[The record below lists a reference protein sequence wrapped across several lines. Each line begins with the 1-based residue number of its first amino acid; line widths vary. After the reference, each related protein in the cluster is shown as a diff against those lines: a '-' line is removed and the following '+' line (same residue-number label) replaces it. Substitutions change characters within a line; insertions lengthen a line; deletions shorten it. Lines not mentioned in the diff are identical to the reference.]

1 MGCWRARALWQ
12 RRNNALRQVAIFRHN
27 LFRLSEPFI
36 TQQAQ
41 RLQRYR
47 PLYLGRLRYGAPPP
61 GAEALVLEDLA
72 PQMRLLPAGW
82 HLLSANPHPYLYM
95 LAGRR
100 PDLIHAHFGVEGV
113 YALPLAARLNV
124 PLVTTF
130 HGFDATLAPLGL
142 LANPA
147 WARYALGRGRLAQNG
162 SLFLAASNFLRQK
175 LLALDFPP
183 ERVAVHYIGVDTSAI
198 APRTPAQEEPI
209 ILHVARL
216 EEVKGTEYLI
226 RAFALTAPQ
235 FPLARLVII
244 GDGKLRKT
252 LMRLARDTGFAERIL
267 FLGARPHPEVLG
279 WMRRAAML
287 VLPSIKTSSGR
298 EEGLGMVMLEAA
310 ASGVPG
316 IGCRV
321 GGIAEGIADGETG
334 FLVPER
340 DPEALCVAIS
350 TLLAN
355 PSLRQRMGEA
365 ARRRMEQHFDLTRQ
379 TAALED
385 IYDRLLA

>member
-1 MGCWRARALWQ
+1 M
-12 RRNNALRQVAIFRHN
+12 RQVGIFRHN

-36 TQQAQ
+36 TQQAE
-41 RLQRYR
+41 RLHRYQ
-47 PLYLGRLRYGAPPP
+47 PLYLGRLRYGAPPA
-61 GAEALVLEDLA
+61 GVEALALQDLA
-72 PQMRLLPAGW
+72 PQMRLLPAAW
-82 HLLSANPHPYLYM
+82 HMLSASPHPYLYM

-113 YALPLAARLNV
+113 YALPLAARLGV

-130 HGFDATLAPLGL
+130 HGFDATLGPLGL

-147 WARYALGRGRLAQNG
+147 WARYALGRGRLARQG

-183 ERVAVHYIGVDTSAI
+183 ERVLTHYIGVDTQAI
-198 APRTPAQEEPI
+198 APRSPAQEESI

-216 EEVKGTEYLI
+216 QEVKGTEYLI
-226 RAFALTAPQ
+226 RAFALIAAQ
-235 FPLARLVII
+235 HPLARLVII
-244 GDGKLRKT
+244 GEGKLRKR
-252 LMRLARDTGFAERIL
+252 LERLARETGLAERIA
-267 FLGARPHPEVLG
+267 FLGAKPHEQVLG

-287 VLPSIKTSSGR
+287 VLPSIKTESGR

-310 ASGVPG
+310 ASSVPG
-316 IGCRV
+316 IGTRV
-321 GGIAEGIADGETG
+321 GGIAEGIEEGVTG

-340 DPEALCVAIS
+340 DPEALSVAIA

-355 PSLRQRMGEA
+355 PSLRVRMGEA
-365 ARRRMEQHFDLTRQ
+365 ARRRMEQQFDLTRQ
-379 TAALED
+379 TAALEE
-385 IYDRLLA
+385 IYDSLLP

>member
-1 MGCWRARALWQ
+1 M
-12 RRNNALRQVAIFRHN
+12 RQLGLFRHN

-41 RLQRYR
+41 RLQRYH
-47 PLYLGRLRYGAPPP
+47 PLYLGRLRYGAPPA

-72 PQMRLLPAGW
+72 PQMRLLPAAW
-82 HLLSANPHPYLYM
+82 HMLSASPHPYLYM
-95 LAGRR
+95 LEGRR
-100 PDLIHAHFGVEGV
+100 LDLIHAHFGVEGV
-113 YALPLAARLNV
+113 YALPLAARLGV

-147 WARYALGRGRLAQNG
+147 WARYALGRGRLARQG
-162 SLFLAASNFLRQK
+162 SLFLAASNFLRQQ

-183 ERVAVHYIGVDTSAI
+183 ERVLTHYIGVDTHAI
-198 APRTPAQEEPI
+198 APRSPALEEPI

-226 RAFALTAPQ
+226 RAFALIAAQ
-235 FPLARLVII
+235 HKLARLVII
-244 GDGKLRKT
+244 GEGKLRKS
-252 LMRLARDTGFAERIL
+252 LERLARETGFADRIDI
-267 FLGARPHPEVLG
+267 LGARPHAEVLA

-287 VLPSIKTSSGR
+287 VLPSMKTDSGR

-310 ASGVPG
+310 ACGVPG
-316 IGCRV
+316 IGARV
-321 GGIAEGIADGETG
+321 GGIAEGIEEGVTG
-334 FLVPER
+334 FLVPQR
-340 DPEALCVAIS
+340 DPEALSTAIS

-365 ARRRMEQHFDLTRQ
+365 ARRRMELHFDLTRQ

-385 IYDRLLA
+385 IYDGLLA

>member
-1 MGCWRARALWQ
+1 M
-12 RRNNALRQVAIFRHN
+12 RQVGLFRHN
-27 LFRLSEPFI
+27 LFRVSEPFI
-36 TQQAQ
+36 AQQAE

-72 PQMRLLPAGW
+72 PQMRLLPAAW
-82 HLLSANPHPYLYM
+82 HMLSASPHPYLYM
-95 LAGRR
+95 LEGRR

-113 YALPLAARLNV
+113 YALPLAARLGV

-142 LANPA
+142 LSNPA
-147 WARYALGRGRLAQNG
+147 WVRYALGRGGLARRGN
-162 SLFLAASNFLRQK
+162 LFIAASDFLRQK

-198 APRTPAQEEPI
+198 APRTPAQEEPA

-226 RAFALTAPQ
+226 RAFALVAPQ
-235 FPLARLVII
+235 YPLARLVII
-244 GDGKLRKT
+244 GDGKLRKN
-252 LMRLARDTGFAERIL
+252 LERLARETGFAERIT
-267 FLGARPHPEVLG
+267 FLGACPHVEVLG

-287 VLPSIKTSSGR
+287 VLPSIKTHSGR

-310 ASGVPG
+310 ATGVPG
-316 IGCRV
+316 IGSRI
-321 GGIAEGIADGETG
+321 GGIPEGIAEGETG

-340 DPEALCVAIS
+340 DPEALSIAIG

-355 PSLRQRMGEA
+355 QTLRLRMGEA
-365 ARRRMEQHFDLTRQ
+365 ARRRTERMFDLTRQ

-385 IYDRLLA
+385 IYDGLLS

>member
-1 MGCWRARALWQ
+1 M
-12 RRNNALRQVAIFRHN
+12 RQVGIFRHN

-36 TQQAQ
+36 TQQAE
-41 RLQRYR
+41 RLQRYQ

-82 HLLSANPHPYLYM
+82 HLLSASPHPYLYM

-100 PDLIHAHFGVEGV
+100 PDLIHAHFGPEGV

-130 HGFDATLAPLGL
+130 HGFDATLGPLGL

-147 WARYALGRGRLAQNG
+147 WARYALGRGKLARQG

-183 ERVAVHYIGVDTSAI
+183 ERVAVHYIGVDTHAI
-198 APRTPAQEEPI
+198 APRTPAQEEPC

-226 RAFALTAPQ
+226 RAFALLAPQ

-252 LMRLARDTGFAERIL
+252 LARLARETGFAERIL

-321 GGIAEGIADGETG
+321 GGIAEGIAEGETG

-340 DPEALCVAIS
+340 DPEALSVAMG

-355 PSLRQRMGEA
+355 PSLRLRMGEA

-385 IYDRLLA
+385 IYDGLLS

>member
-1 MGCWRARALWQ
+1 M
-12 RRNNALRQVAIFRHN
+12 RQVGIFRHN

-36 TQQAQ
+36 TQQAE
-41 RLQRYR
+41 RLHRYQ
-47 PLYLGRLRYGAPPP
+47 PLYLGRLRYGAPPA
-61 GAEALVLEDLA
+61 GVEALALQDLA
-72 PQMRLLPAGW
+72 PQMRLLPAAW
-82 HLLSANPHPYLYM
+82 HMLSASPHPYLYM

-113 YALPLAARLNV
+113 YALPLAARLGV

-130 HGFDATLAPLGL
+130 HGFDATLGPLGL

-147 WARYALGRGRLAQNG
+147 WARYALGRGRLARQG

-183 ERVAVHYIGVDTSAI
+183 ERVLTHYIGVDTQAI
-198 APRTPAQEEPI
+198 APRSPAQEESI

-216 EEVKGTEYLI
+216 QEVKGTEYLI
-226 RAFALTAPQ
+226 RAFALIAAQ
-235 FPLARLVII
+235 HPLARLVII
-244 GDGKLRKT
+244 GEGKLRKR
-252 LMRLARDTGFAERIL
+252 LERLARETGLAERIA
-267 FLGARPHPEVLG
+267 FLGAKPHEQVLG

-287 VLPSIKTSSGR
+287 VLPSVKTESGR

-310 ASGVPG
+310 ASSVPG
-316 IGCRV
+316 IGTRV
-321 GGIAEGIADGETG
+321 GGIAEGIEEGVTG

-340 DPEALCVAIS
+340 DPEALSVAIA

-355 PSLRQRMGEA
+355 PSLRVRMGEA
-365 ARRRMEQHFDLTRQ
+365 ARRRMEQQFDLTRQ
-379 TAALED
+379 TAALEE
-385 IYDRLLA
+385 IYDSLLP